1 MDNGNLRDGV
11 GFGQVMRTTSNSWQ
25 DSSDE
30 SKSAASIRR
39 RFVITALVL
48 AALALPAAFY
58 TQNQVRQASQ
68 DSSRLVQKHRDLG
81 WVLNSFKDALQVAES
96 TIYQYPLLLDESTY
110 RKVVARV
117 AEVRFQ
123 SKNITDHYV
132 VQRYSRFGDFAE
144 NLEFV
149 LNRFEKETSHLLEVA
164 SNVETRFPATS
175 ILLDELLPENMKFI
189 QAIELAI
196 SGINESPWPADPQE
210 AMRVQEVM
218 RVLEELRY
226 TWSQQ
231 ISSVRVFIANR
242 SGVFGQPENSMQQ
255 STSNREIY
263 AQRVDDLLTQLK
275 EYDEVGKLGFQ
286 ESLSLPMLLETKK
299 SYDRNFVRAEEIYAS
314 QNWRADLPILRNE
327 IRPTLDQAWGII
339 ELMQEELDDFAQQNV
354 MQSLDTAD
362 SLSNII
368 WIFVGF
374 MGLLLFLAYL
384 AFEMRI
390 RRPLLEVSKALDA
403 AGRGENY
410 LPVLHSPTEE
420 TRLLVAAFNRMQ
432 GQVASRQIRLQS
444 VLDNAAEG
452 IITIDEYG
460 IVETFNNAAQKLFAC
475 DVTQA
480 IGKSVVDLVRF
491 PKGGIYTDFLELVK
505 SPVLKEGAQET
516 TVTALRID
524 NTSFPMAV
532 KCNRMEVEGRLLY
545 TAIVEDI
552 GDRIAMM
559 AHLREMAEHDSL
571 TGLYNRQYFLT
582 ELDRVVENIRRGSRR
597 DFALLYIDLD
607 NFKFVNDT
615 LGHLAGDNVLV
626 EVTHML
632 DQRNRKSDLLARI
645 GGDEF
650 AILLYDVKKEQVMQA
665 AEAHRKLLDDYVFK
679 YDGSV
684 VQIGCSI
691 GVTLFGHHP
700 ISKEDLLVQA
710 DVACHLAKRSGRN
723 RVHIYRSIDQENMTN
738 MTEDMGWAGKI
749 KRAIEEDLFCLA
761 CQPIME
767 LKSNQVFGQEVL
779 LRMRDDT
786 GGLILP
792 AGFIASAERFGLMRA
807 VDSWV
812 VNHALESLGK
822 QLQENPHLHFSINL
836 SAESI
841 GDYSM
846 LETITT
852 ALLANNVP
860 PTAVTFEITETIA
873 IANLDS
879 AVEFLSRLR
888 NLGCQTALDDFGV
901 GYSSFAYLKD
911 LPVDFVK
918 IDGSFVR
925 DVYRDNLQLAMVR
938 SMNDIAHA
946 MGKYTVAEF
955 VDNHDAMRV
964 LKDMGVDY
972 IQGYYVGGPRLL
984 GDAPLFQTE
993 SNVIRLV

>member
-1 MDNGNLRDGV
+1 ME
-11 GFGQVMRTTSNSWQ
+11 TTSNAQQ
-25 DSSDE
+25 DLPE
-30 SKSAASIRR
+30 EGKQAASIRW
-39 RFVITALVL
+39 RFVIAALVL
-48 AALALPAAFY
+48 AALALPAVFY
-58 TQNQVRQASQ
+58 AQNQVRQASQ
-68 DSSRLVQKHRDLG
+68 DSSQLVQEHRDLG
-81 WVLNSFKDALQVAES
+81 WVLNSLKDALQIAES
-96 TIYQYPLLLDESTY
+96 TIYQYPLLLDKSTY

-123 SKNITDHYV
+123 SKNINDHYV
-132 VQRYSRFGDFAE
+132 VKRYSRFGDFAE
-144 NLEFV
+144 NLDFV
-149 LNRFEKETSHLLEVA
+149 LSRLAKETTHLLEVA
-164 SNVETRFPATS
+164 SNVDTRFPAAP
-175 ILLDELLPENMKFI
+175 IVRNKLLPDNQKFI

-196 SGINESPWPADPQE
+196 AGLNESPRPADPQE
-210 AMRVQEVM
+210 TLRVQEVM

-231 ISSVRVFIANR
+231 TSSARIFIADH
-242 SGVFGQPENSMQQ
+242 SGAFGQSKSSLQQ
-255 STSNREIY
+255 SKNNRATY
-263 AQRVDDLLTQLK
+263 TQRIDDLLAQLK

-286 ESLSLPMLLETKK
+286 ESQSLSMLLEAKK
-299 SYDRNFVRAEEIYAS
+299 AYDRDFIKAEEIYAS
-314 QNWRADLPILRNE
+314 QNWRADLSILRDE

-354 MQSLDTAD
+354 MKSLDTAD
-362 SLSNII
+362 TLSNVIG
-368 WIFVGF
+368 IFVGF
-374 MGLLLFLAYL
+374 MGLLLFLAYMV
-384 AFEMRI
+384 FEMRI

-432 GQVASRQIRLQS
+432 GQVTSRQIRLQS

-452 IITIDEYG
+452 IITVDEYG
-460 IVETFNNAAQKLFAC
+460 IVETFNNAAQKLFDC
-475 DVTQA
+475 DSRQA
-480 IGKSVVDLVRF
+480 IGSPVVDLVRF
-491 PKGGIYTDFLELVK
+491 PKDSVYTDFLELVK
-505 SPVLKEGAQET
+505 SPVLKGGIQET
-516 TVTALRID
+516 TVTVLRAD
-524 NTSFPMAV
+524 DTSFPMAI
-532 KCNRMEVEGRLLY
+532 KCNKMEVEGRLLY

-582 ELDRVVENIRRGSRR
+582 ELERVVENIRRGSRR

-723 RVHIYRSIDQENMTN
+723 RVHIYRSIDQENMTI

-749 KRAIEEDLFCLA
+749 KKAIEEDLFCLA

-767 LKSNQVFGQEVL
+767 LKSNQVFRQEVL
-779 LRMRDDT
+779 LRMRDET

-807 VDSWV
+807 VDNWV

-822 QLQENPHLHFSINL
+822 QLQKNPHLHFSINL

-841 GDYSM
+841 GDFSM

-852 ALLANNVP
+852 ALLTNNVP

-873 IANLDS
+873 IANLGP
-879 AVEFLSRLR
+879 AVEFLTRLR

-925 DVYRDNLQLAMVR
+925 DVHRDNLQLAMVR

-964 LKDMGVDY
+964 LKEMGVDY

>member
-1 MDNGNLRDGV
+1 MG
-11 GFGQVMRTTSNSWQ
+11 TTSDSQQ
-25 DSSDE
+25 DLSEE
-30 SKSAASIRR
+30 SQQTVSIRW
-39 RFVITALVL
+39 RFVVTALAL

-68 DSSRLVQKHRDLG
+68 DSSRLVQEHRDLG
-81 WVLNSFKDALQVAES
+81 WVLNSLKDALQIAES

-110 RKVVARV
+110 RKVIARV

-123 SKNITDHYV
+123 SKNINDHYV
-132 VQRYSRFGDFAE
+132 VKRYSRFGDFAE
-144 NLEFV
+144 NLDFV
-149 LNRFEKETSHLLEVA
+149 LNRLDKETTRLLEVA
-164 SNVETRFPATS
+164 SNVEMRFPAAP
-175 ILLDELLPENMKFI
+175 ILLNELLPENLKFI
-189 QAIELAI
+189 QAIELAM
-196 SGINESPWPADPQE
+196 SGVDESPGSDDSQE
-210 AMRVQEVM
+210 VMRVQEIM

-226 TWSQQ
+226 AWSQQ
-231 ISSVRVFIANR
+231 ISSVRIFIANR
-242 SGVFGQPENSMQQ
+242 SGVFGQPERNMEQ
-255 STSNREIY
+255 SKSNLTVY
-263 AQRVDDLLTQLK
+263 AQQVDDLLLQLK

-286 ESLSLPMLLETKK
+286 ESLALPILLAAKK
-299 SYDRNFVRAEEIYAS
+299 AYDHDFIKAEDIYVS
-314 QNWRADLPILRNE
+314 KNWRADLPILRDE
-327 IRPTLDQAWGII
+327 IRPTLDQSWGII

-362 SLSNII
+362 NLSNII
-368 WIFVGF
+368 WIFSGF

-390 RRPLLEVSKALDA
+390 RRPLLEVSRALDA

-432 GQVASRQIRLQS
+432 GQVSSRQVRLQS

-460 IVETFNNAAQKLFAC
+460 TVETFNNAAQKLFAC

-480 IGKSVVDLVRF
+480 IGKPVVDLVRF
-491 PKGGIYTDFLELVK
+491 PKDSSYTDFLDLVK
-505 SPVLKEGAQET
+505 SSVLNGGMQET
-516 TVTALRID
+516 TVTVLRTD
-524 NTSFPMAV
+524 NTSFPMAI

-545 TAIVEDI
+545 TAMVEDI
-552 GDRIAMM
+552 SDRIEMM

-650 AILLYDVKKEQVMQA
+650 AILLYDVKKEQVLQA

-700 ISKEDLLVQA
+700 INKEDLLVQA

-723 RVHIYRSIDQENMTN
+723 RVHIYRSIDQENMAT

-749 KRAIEEDLFCLA
+749 KKAIEEDLFCLA

-767 LKSNQVFGQEVL
+767 LKSNQVFRQEVL
-779 LRMRDDT
+779 LRMRDET

-807 VDSWV
+807 VDNWV
-812 VNHALESLGK
+812 VNHAIESLGK
-822 QLQENPHLHFSINL
+822 QLQKNPHLHFSINL

-841 GDYSM
+841 GDFSI
-846 LETITT
+846 LETITA
-852 ALLANNVP
+852 ALLTNNVP

-873 IANLDS
+873 IANLGP
-879 AVEFLSRLR
+879 AVEFLTRLR

-925 DVYRDNLQLAMVR
+925 DVHRDNLQLAMVR

-946 MGKYTVAEF
+946 MGKYTIAEF

>member
-1 MDNGNLRDGV
+1 MGTTLRV
-11 GFGQVMRTTSNSWQ
+11 R
-25 DSSDE
+25 SDLSGE
-30 SKSAASIRR
+30 GKQAVSIRW
-39 RFVITALVL
+39 RFVVTALLL

-58 TQNQVRQASQ
+58 TQNQVHEVSR
-68 DSSRLVQKHRDLG
+68 DSSRLVQEHRDLG
-81 WVLNSFKDALQVAES
+81 WVLNSLKDAVQIAES
-96 TIYQYPLLLDESTY
+96 AIYQYPLLLDESTY
-110 RKVVARV
+110 RKVVTRV
-117 AEVRFQ
+117 AEVKFQ
-123 SKNITDHYV
+123 SKNIADHYV
-132 VQRYSRFGDFAE
+132 VQRYSRFEDFAK
-144 NLEFV
+144 NLDFV
-149 LNRFEKETSHLLEVA
+149 LNRLEEETTHLLNVA
-164 SNVETRFPATS
+164 SNVETRFPAVP
-175 ILLDELLPENMKFI
+175 ILLNELLPENLKFI
-189 QAIELAI
+189 RTIELAM
-196 SGINESPWPADPQE
+196 SGVNELPDFTDPQE
-210 AMRVQEVM
+210 VMRAQEVM

-226 TWSQQ
+226 TWSQY
-231 ISSVRVFIANR
+231 ISSVRIFIANR
-242 SGVFGQPENSMQQ
+242 SGVLGQLKNDMQQ
-255 STSNREIY
+255 NKSNRAIY
-263 AQRVDDLLTQLK
+263 AQRVDDLLVQLK

-286 ESLSLPMLLETKK
+286 ESLSLPMLLEAKK
-299 SYDRNFVRAEEIYAS
+299 AYDRDFMKAEKIYAS
-314 QNWRADLPILRNE
+314 QNWRADLPILRDE
-327 IRPTLDQAWGII
+327 IRPTLDQVWGII
-339 ELMQEELDDFAQQNV
+339 ELMQEELDDFAQQN
-354 MQSLDTAD
+354 MMKSLDTAD
-362 SLSNII
+362 NLSNII
-368 WIFVGF
+368 WVFAGF

-390 RRPLLEVSKALDA
+390 RRPLLEVSNALDA

-410 LPVLHSPTEE
+410 LPVLDAPTEE

-432 GQVASRQIRLQS
+432 GQVTSRQMRLQS

-475 DVTQA
+475 DVTQT
-480 IGKSVVDLVRF
+480 IGNSIVELVRF
-491 PKGGIYTDFLELVK
+491 PKDSAYTDFLELVK
-505 SPVLKEGAQET
+505 SPVLKGGMQET
-516 TVTALRID
+516 TVTVLRAD
-524 NTSFPMAV
+524 NSSFPMAI

-559 AHLREMAEHDSL
+559 THLREMAEHDSL

-665 AEAHRKLLDDYVFK
+665 AEAHRKLLDDYIFK

-700 ISKEDLLVQA
+700 VNKEDLLVQA

-723 RVHIYRSIDQENMTN
+723 RVHIYRSIDQENMTV

-749 KRAIEEDLFCLA
+749 KKAIDENLFCLA
-761 CQPIME
+761 CQPIMD
-767 LKSNQVFGQEVL
+767 LKSNQVFGHEVL
-779 LRMRDDT
+779 LRMRDET

-807 VDSWV
+807 VDGWV
-812 VNHALESLGK
+812 VNHSLESLGK
-822 QLQENPHLHFSINL
+822 QLQKNPRLHFSINL

-841 GDYSM
+841 GDFSM
-846 LETITT
+846 LETITA

-860 PTAVTFEITETIA
+860 PTAVTFEITETVA
-873 IANLDS
+873 IANLGP
-879 AVEFLSRLR
+879 AVEFLTRLR

-925 DVYRDNLQLAMVR
+925 DVHRDKLQLAMVR

-984 GDAPLFQTE
+984 GDEPLFQTE